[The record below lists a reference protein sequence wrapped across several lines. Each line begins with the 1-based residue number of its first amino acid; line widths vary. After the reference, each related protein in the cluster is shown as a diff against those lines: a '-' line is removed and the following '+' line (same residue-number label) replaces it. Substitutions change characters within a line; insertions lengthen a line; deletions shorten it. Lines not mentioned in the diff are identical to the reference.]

1 LFPKRGRFL
10 CQFCWGL
17 LEQDRSLPEPIFID
31 EAKLFT
37 IWNWVPG
44 KNEALSNYLLS
55 LKAWSGG
62 LEWKA
67 LAQEL
72 ILQRQQWKLPIP
84 KNLIIV
90 PAPSYREGKNDHA
103 IQLAIAVGFQLNS
116 PVLPMLRKEHQKTVV
131 HQRRKSKA
139 QRLQIKAYRREN
151 FSRIDLSEKSLI
163 LIDDVLTTGG
173 TAKASLQALAPRK
186 NTEIWCLAHRA
197 LL

>member
-67 LAQEL
+67 LAQQL
-72 ILQRQQWKLPIP
+72 IL
-84 KNLIIV
+84 
-90 PAPSYREGKNDHA
+90 
-103 IQLAIAVGFQLNS
+103 QLAIAVGFQLNS